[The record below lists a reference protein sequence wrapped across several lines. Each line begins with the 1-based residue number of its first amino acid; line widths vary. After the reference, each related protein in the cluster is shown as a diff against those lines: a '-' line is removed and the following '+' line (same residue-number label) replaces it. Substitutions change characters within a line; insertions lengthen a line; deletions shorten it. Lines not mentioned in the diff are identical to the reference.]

1 VTEAPGRPA
10 APGARLLAL
19 PPPVAALLVVFDD
32 VWLKRR
38 HPGLVSGKLA
48 DLGLCFFAP
57 VVAATL
63 VEWAAWTRARLRG
76 APFATPGAR
85 LDAVA
90 CGVVAVY
97 FTALKLSPLAARA
110 HVAVLSALV
119 PGVRFGAVAD
129 ATDLVALPLVVAAF
143 AYLRSCAGPPRDT
156 R

>member
-1 VTEAPGRPA
+1 MIV
-10 APGARLLAL
+10 
-19 PPPVAALLVVFDD
+19 DD

-63 VEWAAWTRARLRG
+63 VEWAAWARSRWRHV
-76 APFATPGAR
+76 PFATPGAR
-85 LDAVA
+85 LDAAA
-90 CGVVAVY
+90 CAVVAVY
-97 FTALKLSPLAARA
+97 FAALKLSPLAARV
-110 HVAVLSALV
+110 HVAVLSAVV
-119 PGVRFGAVAD
+119 PGMRFGAVAD
-129 ATDLVALPLVVAAF
+129 VTDLVALPLVVAAF